1 MFLVLWISGKSGLAE
16 GGKHQK
22 QVTKLEW
29 AQLSGDR
36 RKGRTSMDTLKAAID
51 ITMRS
56 R

>member
-1 MFLVLWISGKSGLAE
+1 LGNRGLAE
-16 GGKHQK
+16 GGKHRRK
-22 QVTKLEW
+22 VTKLEW

-51 ITMRS
+51 VTMRS